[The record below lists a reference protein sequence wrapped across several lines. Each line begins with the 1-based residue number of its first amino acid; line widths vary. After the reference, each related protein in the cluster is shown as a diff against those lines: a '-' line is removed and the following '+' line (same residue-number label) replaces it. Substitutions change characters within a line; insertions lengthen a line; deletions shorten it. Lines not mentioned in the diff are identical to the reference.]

1 MELVLSSP
9 THAIA
14 MTDTTRLVTTVS
26 DVKPAVV
33 SSSEVRAASPEQ
45 VEHAHAD
52 VSRLLEKL
60 QDTAPVAHG
69 SRRPTSSS
77 EIENQLAVVRLGM
90 ATSLYYSMRTKHAAT
105 AAHCL
110 RVALTCSAWAS
121 RMGLESDDR
130 DRIEVAALLH
140 DLGKIGVPDRIL
152 RKPSKLDVNEQLA
165 MDCCPQIGC
174 EILRGCTSD
183 QDLLNIVR
191 YANTWFQSRR
201 HDEFPQG
208 DALPL
213 GARMLSI
220 AGAFDAMTTEHVYR
234 AAMSREQAINCL
246 IEGSGSQF
254 DPELVIDFARML
266 EERPEMLHGSVVD
279 RWLQRLQP
287 NQMAGKWSASVDQ
300 ATSKPQ
306 KKSTRRETHFHE
318 RLLRDLKDGVVFTD
332 GEGTI
337 THWNATMVKMTG
349 IASDAIIGKTWNTQ
363 VLKLREPASTAAE
376 TECPLKDCFDRS
388 APINKAMMLEGSA
401 KEPTSVQVQIS
412 PVCGSEPGV
421 LGSVIIIHDNSFRA
435 DLEEQLETLHHKTT
449 MDALTSVSNRAHFD
463 ETLDA
468 MVQSTSKGESRFSLV
483 ICDIDHFKRVNDV
496 HGHPAGDEALIKFA
510 NVLREHSR
518 DGDLVARYGGEEFL
532 LLAANCDNATA
543 AKRADAI
550 RQALETTVMPSLGG
564 ESVTASFGVT
574 EYQPGD
580 TAETVLA
587 RSDRALLKAKDNG
600 RNRVVQLGSGGG
612 PVDMKANAP
621 AKTGWFGW
629 FDSSSKSADAE
640 VDILTPVP
648 ADLAIEKLKGFIADH
663 GAEIISVDESQ
674 VSLKIHALSAGG
686 RRRIDQH
693 IGLRVDLTLSE
704 ARPDEMGN
712 VRKSAMGHS
721 KVHVIL
727 TPLRSRDRRSRQ
739 LQGCVDNVIA
749 SLRSYLMGEIM
760 AKSATE

>member
-1 MELVLSSP
+1 
-9 THAIA
+9 
-14 MTDTTRLVTTVS
+14 MTDTTG
-26 DVKPAVV
+26 PATANA
-33 SSSEVRAASPEQ
+33 SSNASPLNATKVASASLQ
-45 VEHAHAD
+45 VAAEASQDD
-52 VSRLLEKL
+52 VSRLLGKL
-60 QDTAPVAHG
+60 QETAPRAKE
-69 SRRPTSSS
+69 SRQPTSTS

-90 ATSLYYSMRTKHAAT
+90 ATSLYYSLRTKHAPT

-110 RVALTCSAWAS
+110 RVSLTCSAWAS
-121 RMGLESDDR
+121 RMGLESEGR

-183 QDLLNIVR
+183 QELLNIVR
-191 YANTWFQSRR
+191 HANTWYQSRR
-201 HDEFPQG
+201 REEFPQG

-254 DPELVIDFARML
+254 DPELVADFARML
-266 EERPEMLHGSVVD
+266 EAQPEMLHGAVVD
-279 RWLQRLQP
+279 RWLRRLQT
-287 NQMAGKWSASVDQ
+287 NQASSKWSDSVDR
-300 ATSKPQ
+300 TSSKPN
-306 KKSTRRETHFHE
+306 KISVRRETHFHD

-332 GEGTI
+332 SEGII

-349 IASDAIIGKTWNTQ
+349 IATDAIIGKSWNAKTLRLQ
-363 VLKLREPASTAAE
+363 SPASDANETTCPLRE
-376 TECPLKDCFDRS
+376 CYDRS
-388 APINKAMMLEGSA
+388 APVTRAMMLDGTGD
-401 KEPTSVQVQIS
+401 EPTSVQVQVS
-412 PVCGSEPGV
+412 PVSGSKPGI

-435 DLEEQLETLHHKTT
+435 DLEEQLVTLHHKTT
-449 MDALTSVSNRAHFD
+449 MDALTGVSNRAHFD

-496 HGHPAGDEALIKFA
+496 HGHPAGDEALINFA
-510 NVLREHSR
+510 HVLRQHSR
-518 DGDLVARYGGEEFL
+518 EGDLVARYGGEEFL

-564 ESVTASFGVT
+564 ECVTASFGVT

-612 PVDMKANAP
+612 TVDMKAPVP
-621 AKTGWFGW
+621 AKSGWFSW
-629 FDSSSKSADAE
+629 FDSSSKSTDAE

-663 GAEIISVDESQ
+663 SAEIISVDESQ
-674 VSLKIHALSAGG
+674 VSLKIHALSMGG

-693 IGLRVDLTLSE
+693 IGLRLDLTLSE
-704 ARPDEMGN
+704 ARQDELGTA
-712 VRKSAMGHS
+712 RKSALGHS
-721 KVHVIL
+721 KIHVIL
-727 TPLRSRDRRSRQ
+727 TPLRNRDRRSSE
-739 LQGCVDNVIA
+739 LQDCVDNVIA

-760 AKSATE
+760 AKPVGE